1 MKIPGEFRILDL
13 LWHPVLWGIFPVL
26 ALYAYNITEIK
37 LTEAERSFIIAF
49 CMALILLLVLR
60 LIIREWHR
68 AAAISLLVLLA
79 FFSYGH
85 VYQFLEGISP
95 AGLAIGRHRILVPI
109 YLAVFSIAG
118 WWIARRKGDLRV
130 MTRALN
136 VAALTALILPV
147 LQISLYIVREANA
160 GIPETSA
167 ELQILQSSGNKSPPD
182 IYYIILDAYS
192 RDDILEEFYQYDNNP
207 FLNDLTVLGFYVAR
221 CSQSNYSQTQLSLSS
236 TLNLNYLSVLSPDFT
251 EERTDRVGMPG
262 MIKRSLVRRS
272 LEDLGY
278 TMVAFET
285 GYYWTQV
292 EDAGVYISPESSVAS
307 LLDISAGLNDFEA
320 LLIRTSAGLVL
331 VDGATVLPG
340 FVRSTLDNPLEIHR
354 QRILFT
360 LDQLGKLGK
369 MPGPKFVFAHIVSPH
384 KPFVFG
390 PHGESVQQDENPL
403 VGYRDQVA
411 YLNFRMIP
419 LLRQILSDSASPPVI
434 IIQGDHGGVETNAE
448 DRLAILNAYYLP
460 DNGSQNLYE
469 SITPVNTFRLIFN
482 TYFGGHYELLED
494 TSYFSTYHQP
504 YKFTPIPNT
513 RPGCP

>member
-1 MKIPGEFRILDL
+1 MKGPGEYRILDYP
-13 LWHPVLWGIFPVL
+13 WHPVLWGIFPVL
-26 ALYAYNITEIK
+26 ALYAFNVAEIK
-37 LTEAERSFIIAF
+37 LTEAERSFITAF
-49 CMALILLLVLR
+49 CMALILLPVLR

-68 AAAISLLVLLA
+68 AAAISLLVLLT

-85 VYQFLEGISP
+85 VYQFLEGISL
-95 AGLAIGRHRILVPI
+95 AGFAIGRHRILVPI
-109 YLAVFSIAG
+109 YLAVFSISG

-147 LQISLYIVREANA
+147 LQISLYTVREANA
-160 GIPETSA
+160 GIPDTSA
-167 ELQILQSSGNKSPPD
+167 ELQYLQSSASRSPPD
-182 IYYIILDAYS
+182 VYYIILDGYS
-192 RDDILEEFYQYDNNP
+192 RDDILEEFYQYDNNA
-207 FLNDLTVLGFYVAR
+207 FLNDLTELGFYVAH
-221 CSQSNYSQTQLSLSS
+221 CSQSNYSQTQLSLAS
-236 TLNLNYLSVLSPDFT
+236 TLNLNYISAFASGFT
-251 EERTDRVGMPG
+251 EDRTDRVGMPG

-307 LLDISAGLNDFEA
+307 LLDISGGLNDFEA

-360 LDQLGKLGK
+360 LDHLGKLGK
-369 MPGPKFVFAHIVSPH
+369 MPGPKFVFVHLVSPH

-419 LLRQILSDSASPPVI
+419 LLEQILSDSASPPVI

-494 TSYFSTYHQP
+494 ISYFSTYHQP